1 MKGSKSRMRMTA
13 AGPFYEFD
21 DKAIDLTKKGGKL
34 KKTTPKRKGPKKR

>member
-13 AGPFYEFD
+13 FGPFYEFG
-21 DKAIDLTKKGGKL
+21 DKAIDLTKKGEKS